1 MTVVIHPSE
10 ITPES
15 VFLKR
20 RQLIQSALLLGILP
34 TVQSVGAEV
43 AAPNTIEQ
51 ISRYNNYYEF
61 STNKEVIWKLAEAF
75 KPHPWTLTIEGE
87 VQRPCT
93 IAYDDLLKQ
102 FPQEERIYRLRC
114 VEGWAMVIPWQ
125 GFSLASLLK
134 TCNPTSRAKFVEF
147 SGLERPTEMIGQ
159 RNKTMAWPYTEG
171 LRIDEALHPLTL
183 LVTGLYGHPLP
194 NQNGAPLRL
203 AVPWKYGFKSI
214 KAITKIR
221 LVEEQPISSW
231 MRSAP
236 SEYGFYANVNPDV
249 SHPRW
254 SQRREV
260 RIGHASKQPTLL
272 FNGYADQVASMYQ
285 GMDLVKHF

>member
-34 TVQSVGAEV
+34 TVQAVGAEV
-43 AAPNTIEQ
+43 EAPNTIEQ

-75 KPHPWTLTIEGE
+75 NPHPWTLTIEGE
-87 VQRPCT
+87 VQRPRT
-93 IAYDDLLKQ
+93 IAFDDLLKQ

-147 SGLERPTEMIGQ
+147 IGLERPTEMIGQ

-171 LRIDEALHPLTL
+171 LRIDEAMHPLTL

-221 LVEEQPISSW
+221 LVEEQPVSSW

-260 RIGHASKQPTLL
+260 RIGRASKQPTLL

-285 GMDLVKHF
+285 GMDLVKYF

>member
-1 MTVVIHPSE
+1 MTVVIHSSD
-10 ITPES
+10 ITTES
-15 VFLKR
+15 AFLKR

-34 TVQSVGAEV
+34 AVQSVSAEV
-43 AAPNTIEQ
+43 EAPNTIEQ

-87 VQRPCT
+87 VQRPRT
-93 IAYDDLLKQ
+93 IAFDDLLKQ

-125 GFSLASLLK
+125 GFSLASLIK

-147 SGLERPTEMIGQ
+147 IGLERPTEMIGQ
-159 RNKTMAWPYTEG
+159 RNKMMAWPYTEG

-221 LVEEQPISSW
+221 LVEEQPVSSW

-285 GMDLVKHF
+285 GMDLVKYF